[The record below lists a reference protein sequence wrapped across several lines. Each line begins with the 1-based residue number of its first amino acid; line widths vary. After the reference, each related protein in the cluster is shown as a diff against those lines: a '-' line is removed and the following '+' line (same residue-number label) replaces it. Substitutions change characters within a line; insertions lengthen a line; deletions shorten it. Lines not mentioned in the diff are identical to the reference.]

1 MDKLASFQFFGCLQ
15 DLIARPHED
24 GRVLYHFVDQPAV
37 KDAIEALGIP
47 HTEVDIIIA
56 AGRSVDFSWP
66 LQSGARVAV
75 YPFGWPVCIAPLIR
89 LVPPVP
95 DEPRFILDVHLG
107 KLARRLRLLGFDCRY
122 RNDYD
127 DDQIVP
133 IALAE
138 ERIILTRDR
147 GLLKRK
153 QVRSGCLVNSGRP
166 EEQLRAVASR
176 YALAGRM
183 RPLSRCPTC
192 NGVLQPAPKEQV
204 ADQLQAGTRL
214 HHDDF
219 RRCAGCGQ
227 VYWHGS
233 HTQKIWQWIER
244 LRADLAH
251 ARDLPGR

>member
-1 MDKLASFQFFGCLQ
+1 MDQFASFQFFGCLQ

-24 GRVLYHFVDQPAV
+24 GRVLYPFNDQPAV

-66 LQSGARVAV
+66 LHSGARVAV
-75 YPFGWPVCIAPLIR
+75 YPFGWPIRIAPLTR
-89 LVPPVP
+89 LVPSVP
-95 DEPRFILDVHLG
+95 DKPRFIIDVHLG

-127 DDQIVP
+127 DDQIVR

-153 QVRSGCLVNSGRP
+153 QVKSGCLVNSGRA

-176 YALAGRM
+176 YALAGQI

-192 NGVLQPAPKEQV
+192 NGALQSAAKEQV
-204 ADQLQAGTRL
+204 ADQLQPGTRL
-214 HHDDF
+214 HHDVF
-219 RRCAGCGQ
+219 HRCADCGQ

-233 HTQKIWQWIER
+233 HAEKIGQWIEG
-244 LRADLAH
+244 LRADLDH